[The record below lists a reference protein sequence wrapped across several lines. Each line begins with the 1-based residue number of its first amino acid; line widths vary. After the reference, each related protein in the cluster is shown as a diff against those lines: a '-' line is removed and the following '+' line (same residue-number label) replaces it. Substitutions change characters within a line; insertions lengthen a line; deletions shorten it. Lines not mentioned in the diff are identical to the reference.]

1 MTTKRNKV
9 WEEKEDIIKA
19 YTVNNSI
26 YYIVRYNDKYNLQ
39 FWPNKEKQIET
50 ASILETYS
58 EKSKAIKELDKKVS

>member
-1 MTTKRNKV
+1 MTTKRNKA

-26 YYIVRYNDKYNLQ
+26 YYIVRHNDTYNLQ
-39 FWPNKEKQIET
+39 FWPDKEKKIET
-50 ASILETYS
+50 VSILDTYS